1 MVVSA
6 AVSIFAEK
14 SFVTRLSVDEVKSLA
29 SNFEVQEV
37 TASLGDAASKVIISS
52 VGDLDKLT
60 SLILRCY
67 EAEAA
72 KHQTLTPDLIRMEKS
87 A

>member
-1 MVVSA
+1 M
-6 AVSIFAEK
+6 
-14 SFVTRLSVDEVKSLA
+14 
-29 SNFEVQEV
+29 QEV

-52 VGDLDKLT
+52 VSDFDKLT

-72 KHQTLTPDLIRMEKS
+72 KHQALTSNVIGMEKS

>member
-1 MVVSA
+1 M
-6 AVSIFAEK
+6 
-14 SFVTRLSVDEVKSLA
+14 
-29 SNFEVQEV
+29 QEV
-37 TASLGDAASKVIISS
+37 TASLGDTASKVIISS
-52 VGDLDKLT
+52 VSDFDKLT

-72 KHQTLTPDLIRMEKS
+72 KHQTFTPDVIRMEKS